1 MAHDSLTTAT
11 ADLLTSFRS
20 RRTFLKAAA
29 VGVAATGLAATAV
42 DTLAAPPR
50 KHNDNQDAIVA
61 ILSVARTAEQ
71 LAITFYSNGIANA
84 DLLGFDEE
92 HDVDQLKAALIEEQI
107 HLNFFAASGGQS
119 LADTFSFPAGTDTFA
134 DLQTFI
140 TTQQQLEGVFD
151 SAFLAAIKEFA
162 DLGESRLAQIAGQI
176 ACIESEHRALG
187 RDIGYLEPAD
197 NWAFAP
203 ALIATVADAPGIV
216 AAAGYLSPTEGNSYQ
231 YQETDFTDPSLAP
244 IYQRIMFR
252 TPDEGLGSLTAKA
265 AQGQRVARPA
275 RKPAQ
280 QPRKPTPVAKPKK

>member
-1 MAHDSLTTAT
+1 MAHDPLVSAT

-29 VGVAATGLAATAV
+29 AGVAATGLSATAV
-42 DTLAAPPR
+42 DTLAAPR

-61 ILSVARTAEQ
+61 ILTVARTAEQ
-71 LAITFYSNGIANA
+71 LAVTFYSNGIANA
-84 DLLGFDEE
+84 DLLGFGEE
-92 HDVDQLKAALIEEQI
+92 HDLDQLKAALIEEQI
-107 HLNFFAASGGQS
+107 HLNFFAANGGQS
-119 LADTFSFPAGTDTFA
+119 LADTFSFPAGADTFA

-140 TTQQQLEGVFD
+140 ATQQQLEGVFD

-187 RDIGYLEPAD
+187 RDIADLEPAD

-203 ALIATVADAPGIV
+203 ALIARVADAPGIV

-244 IYQRIMFR
+244 IYDRIMFR

-265 AQGQRVARPA
+265 TQGKRIARPA
-275 RKPAQ
+275 TKPAK
-280 QPRKPTPVAKPKK
+280 QPQKPTAVGKPKK

>member
-1 MAHDSLTTAT
+1 M
-11 ADLLTSFRS
+11 
-20 RRTFLKAAA
+20 
-29 VGVAATGLAATAV
+29 
-42 DTLAAPPR
+42 
-50 KHNDNQDAIVA
+50 A

-107 HLNFFAASGGQS
+107 HLNFFATSGGQS

-140 TTQQQLEGVFD
+140 ATQQQLEGVFD

-216 AAAGYLSPTEGNSYQ
+216 AAAGYLNPTEGNSYQ

-244 IYQRIMFR
+244 TYQRIMFR
-252 TPDEGLGSLTAKA
+252 TPDEGLGSFTAKA
-265 AQGQRVARPA
+265 APGQRVARPA

-280 QPRKPTPVAKPKK
+280 QPRKPTPMAKPKK